1 MVCCFLRVTGF
12 GGGGWESGQREEC
25 AIGEREACRP
35 GAAPIEREEE
45 VEKECREC
53 RVCYELRAARSSRVR
68 SSGRW
73 QKLDLQNSNS
83 ICIVYKAKLV
93 VATYL
98 RNRPPTLSHTQRPH
112 SPTVPVPFTARGLAA
127 AGPGLLASIGL
138 PPPTRRPDPIR
149 LVDLS

>member
-1 MVCCFLRVTGF
+1 MWMMRWRGFNRRYNECFLWCVLFLRVTGF

-25 AIGEREACRP
+25 AIGEREECRP

-83 ICIVYKAKLV
+83 I
-93 VATYL
+93 
-98 RNRPPTLSHTQRPH
+98 
-112 SPTVPVPFTARGLAA
+112 
-127 AGPGLLASIGL
+127 
-138 PPPTRRPDPIR
+138 
-149 LVDLS
+149 

>member
-1 MVCCFLRVTGF
+1 MLFLRVTGF
-12 GGGGWESGQREEC
+12 GAGGWESGQREEC

-83 ICIVYKAKLV
+83 I
-93 VATYL
+93 
-98 RNRPPTLSHTQRPH
+98 
-112 SPTVPVPFTARGLAA
+112 
-127 AGPGLLASIGL
+127 
-138 PPPTRRPDPIR
+138 
-149 LVDLS
+149 